1 MESLRDMPPGA
12 AFGLAVWRPMT
23 KDFVE
28 GMDIGCLS
36 CGVGQTIRD
45 DLMKDTQLQVGAL
58 ADTILA
64 RLGAARLIVAIA
76 GAPGAGKSTLAE
88 ALWAALNDR
97 RAGVAA
103 VMPMDGYHL
112 DNAILDGRGLHARKG
127 SPPTFDV
134 DGLARDLAR
143 LRAADRPVIL
153 PVFDR
158 DLDLSRAGA
167 REVAPEVPVILI
179 EGNYLLLD
187 QEPWRG
193 LAPLFDLTVFLEVP
207 EAELERRLIDRWL
220 HYGHSPE
227 AARARALGN
236 DIPNA
241 RLVAG
246 MSRRADITIRLAG
259 QGGIP

>member
-1 MESLRDMPPGA
+1 METDV
-12 AFGLAVWRPMT
+12 LA
-23 KDFVE
+23 E
-28 GMDIGCLS
+28 
-36 CGVGQTIRD
+36 
-45 DLMKDTQLQVGAL
+45 
-58 ADTILA
+58 TILV
-64 RLGAARLIVAIA
+64 RLEERRMVVAIA

-88 ALWAALNDR
+88 ALCLSLNTR

-112 DNAILDGRGLHARKG
+112 DNALLDKRGLRARKG
-127 SPPTFDV
+127 APQTFDV

-158 DLDLSRAGA
+158 DLDLARAGA
-167 REVAPEVPVILI
+167 REVGPEVPVILI

-187 QEPWRG
+187 QAPWRD
-193 LAPLFDLTVFLEVP
+193 LAPMFDMTVFVQVP
-207 EAELERRLIDRWL
+207 EAELERRLIARWR
-220 HYGHSPE
+220 HHGHDPE

-246 MSRRADITIRLAG
+246 RSRPAGITIR
-259 QGGIP
+259 QGA